1 MKKEIV
7 ILATSL
13 KHGNRCV
20 AGKTINT
27 KEWIRPVS
35 NENGD
40 AIELEQT
47 AVLNTRTNKKWPLKL
62 LQKTEIIFSKHV
74 PRPNHQPENFL
85 ITSSPWIDKYKIE
98 HSDLQNYLDHPTNL
112 WGLGNSISYQNIPL
126 GCLQS
131 IEASLYLIQ
140 VQNLRLYTNQFNGQ
154 TRRRASFDYNS
165 VNYDFPVTCL
175 TFDDHIRQ
183 NNLYQNAFLC
193 ISLGEPSPHDNRCY
207 KLIASIFV

>member
-1 MKKEIV
+1 MI
-7 ILATSL
+7 S
-13 KHGNRCV
+13 
-20 AGKTINT
+20 KT
-27 KEWIRPVS
+27 
-35 NENGD
+35 
-40 AIELEQT
+40 
-47 AVLNTRTNKKWPLKL
+47 
-62 LQKTEIIFSKHV
+62 
-74 PRPNHQPENFL
+74 
-85 ITSSPWIDKYKIE
+85 
-98 HSDLQNYLDHPTNL
+98 TNL
-112 WGLGNSISYQNIPL
+112 WGLGNSNPYQNIQL